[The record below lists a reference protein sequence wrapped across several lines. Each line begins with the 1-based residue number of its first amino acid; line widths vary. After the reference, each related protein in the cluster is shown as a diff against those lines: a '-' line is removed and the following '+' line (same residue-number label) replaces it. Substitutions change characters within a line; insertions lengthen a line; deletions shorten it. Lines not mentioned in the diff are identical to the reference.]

1 MGGETKAA
9 FCQIPNTDKWV
20 ADGASA
26 SDSVYRP
33 GDINNALW
41 WNMRATCESGTWH
54 HHFSGGWPIS
64 ISFLAN
70 AYTGNGAFAAGGT
83 SWNMNYYVQSSTGAM
98 SWSGNYYGF
107 IETEPSVCNEYTDE
121 WGEVHKSCTE
131 PGGYLGQVNISGSLS
146 CPNGFMVYVRSGW
159 GGCDVRGG

>member
-83 SWNMNYYVQSSTGAM
+83 SWNMNYYVQSSTGTM
-98 SWSGNYYGF
+98 SYSYKA
-107 IETEPSVCNEYTDE
+107 PCNCSCDPE
-121 WGEVHKSCTE
+121 WGCSCSQCSQT
-131 PGGYLGQVNISGSLS
+131 GSMS